1 MRRLRNVRRS
11 GTDLLTRPPALA
23 IPSPPTW
30 LSAIIDPVGQITE
43 LAELCE
49 RGFISADD
57 FERQK
62 AKVLGC

>member
-1 MRRLRNVRRS
+1 MRRLRHVRRS

-23 IPSPPTW
+23 SPSPPAW
-30 LSAIIDPVGQITE
+30 MSAIIDPVVQIEE
-43 LAELCE
+43 LAQLCE

-62 AKVLGC
+62 AKVLDS